1 MLGMIGFVFLLFCVA
16 YFAIIGWAVS
26 EGGPH
31 AFKGDVRV
39 GLIFWLIALALIFPA
54 ILFAKEFDP
63 ASTLI
68 ATACRSPRPTLTP
81 GPQTVMRN
89 GLRGG

>member
-39 GLIFWLIALALIFPA
+39 GLIVWLIALH
-54 ILFAKEFDP
+54 
-63 ASTLI
+63 
-68 ATACRSPRPTLTP
+68 
-81 GPQTVMRN
+81 
-89 GLRGG
+89 